1 MSAIRSAT
9 APPRRRASR
18 RTAPRPAPCGRVARW
33 RRRRSAQRIG
43 GRAPAWAPAGR
54 FALDCNVPTGNNRSW
69 PGVSA
74 GGGLCLDADDAGTR
88 LASGRRSQGRQ
99 GRLRAPLPGDP
110 GETLWRRAS
119 YIASSRPCGRGH
131 PGGLPQGL
139 ERGRAVRPGARFAD
153 HLDGGDRPQP
163 RHRPGAQEVGD
174 IDRRGARGA
183 GSRGREPPSAGE
195 ARDERRAETASRL
208 HGRPRRGAPP
218 PGAAR
223 LLQRLEPRPA
233 RRQVRQAR
241 QHHQDMAA
249 TLARR
254 DSGVPRD
261 MTLDDSQHTPDEA
274 PEELTPNTRAA
285 EYVLGTL
292 DPAERAEAQALI
304 SSDPAFAALV
314 RDWEGRLGELHA
326 LADSVDPPAAVWDAI
341 KAKLPETEQTAPF
354 RLPEI
359 PPPPPPP
366 PRLPPNVIALSNRM
380 VRWRMVAAATGTMAA
395 VFALFIIT
403 STVAPTVL
411 PDSLRPRPRVIV
423 QVTEGVAP
431 PPARFVAVLQRDA
444 TSPAFI
450 LTVDIANRSLTVRR
464 GGRGGR
470 AA

>member
-1 MSAIRSAT
+1 
-9 APPRRRASR
+9 
-18 RTAPRPAPCGRVARW
+18 
-33 RRRRSAQRIG
+33 
-43 GRAPAWAPAGR
+43 
-54 FALDCNVPTGNNRSW
+54 
-69 PGVSA
+69 
-74 GGGLCLDADDAGTR
+74 
-88 LASGRRSQGRQ
+88 
-99 GRLRAPLPGDP
+99 
-110 GETLWRRAS
+110 
-119 YIASSRPCGRGH
+119 
-131 PGGLPQGL
+131 
-139 ERGRAVRPGARFAD
+139 
-153 HLDGGDRPQP
+153 
-163 RHRPGAQEVGD
+163 
-174 IDRRGARGA
+174 
-183 GSRGREPPSAGE
+183 
-195 ARDERRAETASRL
+195 
-208 HGRPRRGAPP
+208 
-218 PGAAR
+218 
-223 LLQRLEPRPA
+223 
-233 RRQVRQAR
+233 
-241 QHHQDMAA
+241 
-249 TLARR
+249 
-254 DSGVPRD
+254 
-261 MTLDDSQHTPDEA
+261 MTLDDSQRVPEEA

-304 SSDPAFAALV
+304 ASDPAFAALV

-431 PPARFVAVLQRDA
+431 PPPRFVAVLQRDS

-450 LTVDIANRSLTVRR
+450 LTVDIADRSLTVRR
-464 GGRGGR
+464 VAAEREPGKSYELWLVSNKFPAPRSLGVVGGGEFTQTGNLTPYDPATISDATFAVSLEPEGGSPTGAPSNVMFLGKLIESIPPAPQDAR
-470 AA
+470 

>member
-1 MSAIRSAT
+1 
-9 APPRRRASR
+9 
-18 RTAPRPAPCGRVARW
+18 
-33 RRRRSAQRIG
+33 
-43 GRAPAWAPAGR
+43 
-54 FALDCNVPTGNNRSW
+54 
-69 PGVSA
+69 
-74 GGGLCLDADDAGTR
+74 
-88 LASGRRSQGRQ
+88 
-99 GRLRAPLPGDP
+99 
-110 GETLWRRAS
+110 
-119 YIASSRPCGRGH
+119 
-131 PGGLPQGL
+131 
-139 ERGRAVRPGARFAD
+139 
-153 HLDGGDRPQP
+153 
-163 RHRPGAQEVGD
+163 
-174 IDRRGARGA
+174 
-183 GSRGREPPSAGE
+183 
-195 ARDERRAETASRL
+195 
-208 HGRPRRGAPP
+208 
-218 PGAAR
+218 
-223 LLQRLEPRPA
+223 
-233 RRQVRQAR
+233 
-241 QHHQDMAA
+241 
-249 TLARR
+249 
-254 DSGVPRD
+254 
-261 MTLDDSQHTPDEA
+261 MTLDDSQRVPEEA

-304 SSDPAFAALV
+304 ASDPAFAALV

-464 GGRGGR
+464 VAAEREPGKSYELWLVSNKFPAPRSLGVVGGGEFTQTGNLTPYDPATISDATFAVSLEPEGGSPTGAPSNVMFLGKLIESTPPAPQDAR
-470 AA
+470 

>member
-1 MSAIRSAT
+1 
-9 APPRRRASR
+9 
-18 RTAPRPAPCGRVARW
+18 
-33 RRRRSAQRIG
+33 
-43 GRAPAWAPAGR
+43 
-54 FALDCNVPTGNNRSW
+54 
-69 PGVSA
+69 
-74 GGGLCLDADDAGTR
+74 
-88 LASGRRSQGRQ
+88 
-99 GRLRAPLPGDP
+99 
-110 GETLWRRAS
+110 
-119 YIASSRPCGRGH
+119 
-131 PGGLPQGL
+131 
-139 ERGRAVRPGARFAD
+139 
-153 HLDGGDRPQP
+153 
-163 RHRPGAQEVGD
+163 
-174 IDRRGARGA
+174 
-183 GSRGREPPSAGE
+183 
-195 ARDERRAETASRL
+195 
-208 HGRPRRGAPP
+208 
-218 PGAAR
+218 
-223 LLQRLEPRPA
+223 
-233 RRQVRQAR
+233 
-241 QHHQDMAA
+241 
-249 TLARR
+249 
-254 DSGVPRD
+254 
-261 MTLDDSQHTPDEA
+261 MTLDDSQRVPEEA

-304 SSDPAFAALV
+304 ASDPAFAALV

-464 GGRGGR
+464 VAAEREPGKSYELWLVSNKFPAPRSLGVVGGGEFTQTGNLTPYDPATISDATFAVSLEPEGGSPTGAPSNVMFLGKLIESIPPAPQDAR
-470 AA
+470 